1 MQPKSI
7 FRIPPQPN
15 PNFRMIAVRN
25 LVGLALCFA
34 VADRAAG
41 GPQDPPEPISSETEP
56 TKSVNQEI
64 TNLLK
69 AYENALNSHDPKAVM
84 ALYGSDPIFIP
95 QNAEPFIGREAVQA
109 RYQKGSQAIKV
120 NVVFT
125 IHEIVEMGDLAYG
138 RTTSTGQQEVLA
150 THKISREANNE
161 LFIFRREQGQWKIH
175 RYMFAAS
182 NPPAA
187 RLLSLMSPPASRTIA
202 QASASPSPIPP
213 VPLLREVSTR
223 VNASNTVFSRSVQ

>member
-15 PNFRMIAVRN
+15 PNFRMITVRN
-25 LVGLALCFA
+25 LLGLALCFA
-34 VADRAAG
+34 VADRAIG
-41 GPQDPPEPISSETEP
+41 GPQDPVTPTPSETEP

-64 TNLLK
+64 TNLIW

-84 ALYGSDPIFIP
+84 TLYGSDPIFIP
-95 QNAEPFIGREAVQA
+95 QNTEAFIGREAVQA
-109 RYQKGSQAIKV
+109 RYQQGSQAIKV

-138 RTTSTGQQEVLA
+138 RTTSAGQLEVLA

-175 RYMFAAS
+175 RYMFAAA

-187 RLLSLMSPPASRTIA
+187 
-202 QASASPSPIPP
+202 
-213 VPLLREVSTR
+213 
-223 VNASNTVFSRSVQ
+223 N